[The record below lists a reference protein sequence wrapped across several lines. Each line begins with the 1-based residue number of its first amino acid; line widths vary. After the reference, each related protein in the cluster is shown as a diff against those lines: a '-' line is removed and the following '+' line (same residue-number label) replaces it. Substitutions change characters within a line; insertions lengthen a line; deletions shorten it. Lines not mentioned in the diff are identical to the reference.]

1 MVCESRELKI
11 SVLSICCNAN
21 ATMDTKMKLANHL
34 KTKKK
39 AATGSVPLAAFN
51 QKQLIFDSYMTYFVT
66 MRLCKVL
73 KY

>member
-1 MVCESRELKI
+1 
-11 SVLSICCNAN
+11 
-21 ATMDTKMKLANHL
+21 MDTKMKLANHL

-66 MRLCKVL
+66 NRLCKVL